1 MFAFL
6 IGALSQASRPKSAVS
21 PMARSSSSVNTTPRR
36 GGVARHLEGWQGLVV
51 SVFIAGSVAALVV
64 PRPVEPL
71 EVPAPSIAPEAL
83 ARVKAADDADADAVE
98 RGSADDERGLDADVR
113 ELGSALRAYGRA
125 DADADEGKLVLE
137 RQRTAAAL
145 ARAVVASPDDVRRLR
160 AYHLRRF
167 MDAVRAWESG
177 GAEPADLR
185 ELGGGFVRMLRRH
198 GWVDEVRSPRRVL
211 MPDEALRA
219 SFKKRWNEVTG
230 LRGPALALSLDEQ
243 RALLGFLIQSP
254 PGPPGWRAGPAEP
267 VRAKGSRSTVSPTA
281 FEDQTTLKKIDELAA
296 VDPTY
301 PAELARGAV
310 LYRLGRY
317 PLAVESFRRHLEA
330 HPDGPYALR
339 AQNYLR
345 AALGRAADEDI

>member
-1 MFAFL
+1 
-6 IGALSQASRPKSAVS
+6 
-21 PMARSSSSVNTTPRR
+21 MARSSSSVNTTSRR

-71 EVPAPSIAPEAL
+71 EVPAPSVDPEAI
-83 ARVKAADDADADAVE
+83 ARVEAADDADADAVE
-98 RGSADDERGLDADVR
+98 RGSADDERSLDADVR

-137 RQRTAAAL
+137 RQRVAAVV
-145 ARAVVASPDDVRRLR
+145 ARAVEASPDDVRRLR

-167 MDAVRAWESG
+167 VVAVRAWESG
-177 GAEPADLR
+177 GAEPDDLR
-185 ELGGGFVRMLRRH
+185 ELGGGFLRMLRRH
-198 GWVDEVRSPRRVL
+198 GWVDEVRGPRRVL
-211 MPDEALRA
+211 MPDAALRV
-219 SFKKRWNEVTG
+219 SFKKRWNEVAG
-230 LRGPALALSLDEQ
+230 LRGPALALTLDEQ

-254 PGPPGWRAGPAEP
+254 PGPSGWRPEPADQP
-267 VRAKGSRSTVSPTA
+267 PGRSKVPRPTIGSTA
-281 FEDQTTLKKIDELAA
+281 FEDQISLKKIDELAA

-310 LYRLGRY
+310 LYRLRRY
-317 PLAVESFRRHLEA
+317 PLAVEAFRRHLEA
-330 HPDGPYALR
+330 HPDGPHALR